1 MVKCFFLSLA
11 GALGPGDFGF
21 LGGLDHWMLPPSCV
35 TPETPLQPTSP
46 IGAIA
51 PAKGNPGKFDF
62 GGDFMSDKFQDWDDN
77 KRLLWEFQEGV
88 FIDILLYFALWL
100 AFGVGIL
107 WAIKTVWYWV

>member
-1 MVKCFFLSLA
+1 M
-11 GALGPGDFGF
+11 GP
-21 LGGLDHWMLPPSCV
+21 V
-35 TPETPLQPTSP
+35 RPLQSTSP

-88 FIDILLYFALWL
+88 FIDILLYFALL
-100 AFGVGIL
+100 LTFGVGIL